1 MHRSNFKG
9 LAALC
14 LVVVLAGVSQSAPAG
29 TDPADAIVVQ
39 LLTERLA
46 DIAGKELEVIT
57 VEYPPGGGSLPHRH
71 DAYVI
76 VYVLEGSVQMRIRG
90 RELVTLHA
98 GQTFLERPEDVHEVS
113 RNASATAP
121 AKFLVVALKASDKP
135 LSRPVPAAAE

>member
-14 LVVVLAGVSQSAPAG
+14 LVGVLAGASQSTPAG
-29 TDPADAIVVQ
+29 TNSADAIVVQ
-39 LLTERLA
+39 LLTEQLA

>member
-1 MHRSNFKG
+1 MHRSNIKR

-14 LVVVLAGVSQSAPAG
+14 LVSVLAGVSQSAPAG
-29 TDPADAIVVQ
+29 TNPADAIVVQ
-39 LLTERLA
+39 LLTEQLA

-76 VYVLEGSVQMRIRG
+76 VYVLEGSVQMRVRG

-135 LSRPVPAAAE
+135 LSRPVPAAPE

>member
-1 MHRSNFKG
+1 MHRSNIKR

-14 LVVVLAGVSQSAPAG
+14 LVGVLAGASQSAPAG
-29 TDPADAIVVQ
+29 TSPADAIVVQ

-76 VYVLEGSVQMRIRG
+76 VYVLEGSVQMRVRG

>member
-1 MHRSNFKG
+1 MQRSNIKR

-14 LVVVLAGVSQSAPAG
+14 LVSVLAGASQSAPAG
-29 TDPADAIVVQ
+29 TNPADAIVVQ

-113 RNASATAP
+113 RNASTTAP

-135 LSRPVPAAAE
+135 LSRPVPPAAE